1 MSKLRKLDFLP
12 SIWSVGTLKFH
23 YNFLESGSSKKK
35 INIFFRSFGYHKNIL
50 AWKIFTFFQGLDK
63 PNEKD
68 RQCLTYEPTLFY
80 SLKSHLKTRC
90 LSLVEEIDYL
100 QRIVEKKCLIGCF
113 FNNCHF
119 DLKFKHAASTILS
132 FNKVFL
138 LCEFYTLF

>member
-1 MSKLRKLDFLP
+1 M
-12 SIWSVGTLKFH
+12 
-23 YNFLESGSSKKK
+23 
-35 INIFFRSFGYHKNIL
+35 
-50 AWKIFTFFQGLDK
+50 LDK
-63 PNEKD
+63 G
-68 RQCLTYEPTLFY
+68 TITLELDIYTSGY

-138 LCEFYTLF
+138 LSEFYTFIFGK